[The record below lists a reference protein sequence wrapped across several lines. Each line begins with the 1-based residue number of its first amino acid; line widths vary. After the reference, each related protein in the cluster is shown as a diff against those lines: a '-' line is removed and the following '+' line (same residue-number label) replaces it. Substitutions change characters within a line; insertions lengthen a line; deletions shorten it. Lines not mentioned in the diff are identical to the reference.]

1 MSFKITA
8 MEKYITMF
16 LFFLIP
22 STLLFS
28 QSENNDKEIITV
40 DKTLVDNIQLLHPD
54 FFFTTDSMIL
64 HNNLIKFYINE
75 KMSGDNP
82 LKCKLIKDTT
92 INKKKEQFLKM
103 SEDFFWH
110 NMLINER
117 NKLQVTVSEN
127 ELLTYYKNNLDKF
140 KKPYTFSFWQ
150 AWVTTDDEEIIDLV
164 KSKLQKMSKVLPKPE
179 DEISKYSEESFA
191 INFEFPCQFSMEYP
205 LYPHLISSKINEIA
219 GPFSV
224 ETSTVFIV
232 MKERSGGETKPFDEV
247 KMQCESELKQ
257 KKIEEE
263 EKKRMDLIMSKY
275 EFIISDELLN
285 K

>member
-1 MSFKITA
+1 
-8 MEKYITMF
+8 
-16 LFFLIP
+16 LIQ
-22 STLLFS
+22 STNIFS
-28 QSENNDKEIITV
+28 QNENKNKEIITV
-40 DKTLVDNIQLLHPD
+40 DKSLIDNIQLLHPD
-54 FFFTTDSMIL
+54 FFFSPDSLIL
-64 HNNLIKFYINE
+64 NNNLMKYYINE
-75 KMSGDNP
+75 KISGDDP
-82 LKCKLIKDTT
+82 LKSKLINDT
-92 INKKKEQFLKM
+92 IIIKKRDLFLKM
-103 SEDFFWH
+103 AEDLYWH

-232 MKERSGGETKPFDEV
+232 MKERSGGETQPFDEA
-247 KMQCESELKQ
+247 KMQCELELKQ

>member
-1 MSFKITA
+1 
-8 MEKYITMF
+8 MF

-191 INFEFPCQFSMEYP
+191 INFEFPCQYSKGYP
-205 LYPHLISSKINEIA
+205 LYQFLVSAKINELT
-219 GPFSV
+219 GPIKV
-224 ETSTVFIV
+224 NNSTVFIV
-232 MKERSGGETKPFDEV
+232 IKNRTGGEIKPFDEV
-247 KMQCESELKQ
+247 KAQCESEIMQ
-257 KKIEEE
+257 MKIQETER
-263 EKKRMDLIMSKY
+263 KRMDLIKNKY
-275 EFIISDELLN
+275 KIIISEELNN